1 MKLRLSVVW
10 LNKSQL
16 LKLFETCKYLLQQ
29 NQIKKGKKKKKKMKP
44 SDDKTSVGYSELC
57 QTSRMKSF
65 GKIGNYF

>member
-1 MKLRLSVVW
+1 MQIPTTT
-10 LNKSQL
+10 KS
-16 LKLFETCKYLLQQ
+16 
-29 NQIKKGKKKKKKMKP
+29 NQKRKKKEKKKMKP